1 MVSIFRAA
9 IITAFAHKM
18 VRVHCAM
25 LLWLNV
31 AIRQSTPHA
40 KKNSNYSF
48 DENRRRK
55 SEDIRKRAM
64 AGRQPQKFQPQN
76 LHCIQNS
83 IVLCARTFFI
93 CHENVSADWCMF
105 RLFLICSRA
114 TFVRSARATGTHTH
128 THLSAALSAL
138 ASATAMPWNS
148 FERCCARVNIKPLR
162 ICNGIALN
170 IEFALSFMFNWMP
183 SSSVRRV
190 PTVVYCL
197 CIHSTLVAKAY
208 QNTNRRTWVT
218 CVFSNVRLI
227 PISRQPDRARAFDK
241 KLPPN

>member
-128 THLSAALSAL
+128 T
-138 ASATAMPWNS
+138 PFRCPIGFS
-148 FERCCARVNIKPLR
+148 FSHSHAVELFRTMLC
-162 ICNGIALN
+162 
-170 IEFALSFMFNWMP
+170 P
-183 SSSVRRV
+183 SKYQ
-190 PTVVYCL
+190 TVENL
-197 CIHSTLVAKAY
+197 
-208 QNTNRRTWVT
+208 
-218 CVFSNVRLI
+218 
-227 PISRQPDRARAFDK
+227 
-241 KLPPN
+241 